1 MADHALRLGPYMSRT
16 IADYRSFQPRKNMNF
31 DLFSHSRCI
40 PSLWLKLLLWG
51 GKQCSRPKPWTG
63 LHWTFQRRS
72 RRVVV
77 WCPSQDRAWTASRG
91 SIPPGYGAAIVT
103 WDPPKGNELG
113 QKKKTALDIPGPHV
127 HQSLPLSMAPC
138 GAMIGQLLLHSTR
151 IIDDFGENGT
161 NSAFAAQEKIDLK
174 ALASWRGV
182 GRHLQNPRSPAVQS
196 SWSS

>member
-1 MADHALRLGPYMSRT
+1 MLWDSVLTWAELLRTTEVFSPERTWILIFSVTPVVSR
-16 IADYRSFQPRKNMNF
+16 AFGS
-31 DLFSHSRCI
+31 SCCS
-40 PSLWLKLLLWG
+40 G

-113 QKKKTALDIPGPHV
+113 QKKTALDIPGPHV